1 MLVWGTWGVAL
12 GFGSCLLTDGSS
24 SGGLGAG
31 QIFKVAI
38 LSGLASW
45 VFIKAAAWIAPTR
58 KVTVAVVLLLVLL
71 SAAAYSALLRLVAVV
86 SITALTQL
94 AYPEAKDVLGPLVIW
109 LGFVVGGVVRVC
121 AETVSG
127 RRA

>member
-1 MLVWGTWGVAL
+1 M
-12 GFGSCLLTDGSS
+12 
-24 SGGLGAG
+24 
-31 QIFKVAI
+31 
-38 LSGLASW
+38 
-45 VFIKAAAWIAPTR
+45 FIKAAAWIAPTR